1 MTILNLS
8 NVAPEIAAILQLRGS
23 GVPPLT
29 WSESPCQA
37 ACDKLES
44 LSNADLLTGTR
55 IKNKPLADS
64 LRALLFLKNGWLM
77 ECHQIAQMLPEK
89 TRLYLSALVERQQG
103 NTDKAKSNF
112 QSLNGHPIYRELAL
126 RANKNYSVPAGE
138 QIGRFLAII
147 EMNGDW
153 EPYAFCDLMTSAL
166 EGKMGDAEK
175 QAVCELQLNEFD
187 CLFAHCYE
195 EVTGRNITA
204 NESESVTGEIAA

>member
-8 NVAPEIAAILQLRGS
+8 NVAPEIATILQLRGS
-23 GVPPLT
+23 GVLPLS

-37 ACDKLES
+37 ACDMLES
-44 LSNADLLTGTR
+44 LSNATLLAGTR

-64 LRALLFLKNGWLM
+64 LKALLFLRNGWLI

-103 NTDKAKSNF
+103 NMDKAKSNF
-112 QSLNGHPIYRELAL
+112 QTLDGHPIYQGLASC
-126 RANKNYSVPAGE
+126 ANNHFSVLAGE
-138 QIGRFLAII
+138 QIGRFLSII
-147 EMNGDW
+147 EMNGNW

-187 CLFAHCYE
+187 YLFAHCYKK
-195 EVTGRNITA
+195 VTGQNITA
-204 NESESVTGEIAA
+204 NESESITGEIAA